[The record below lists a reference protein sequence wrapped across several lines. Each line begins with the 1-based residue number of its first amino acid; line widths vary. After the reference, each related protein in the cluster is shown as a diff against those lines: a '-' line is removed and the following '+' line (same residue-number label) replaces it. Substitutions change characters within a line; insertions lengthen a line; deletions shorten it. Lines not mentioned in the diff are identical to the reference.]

1 MDGISAATSLTQSV
15 LTSTPSSR
23 TQTAD
28 ATQQAAVRAEQASQ
42 AEAETRR
49 ASELERQNEQRPAP
63 VVNDQGQT
71 TGTIINDTA

>member
-1 MDGISAATSLTQSV
+1 MDGISSATSLTQSP
-15 LTSTPSSR
+15 LTPTPSSR

-28 ATQQAAVRAEQASQ
+28 ATQQAALRAEQASQ
-42 AEAETRR
+42 AEAEARR
-49 ASELERQNEQRPAP
+49 ASESERQSEQRPPP